1 MWKQFGDNSPP
12 EFLFCAELL
21 LAALDFALDGL
32 AERVHVLV
40 ALQPPRGHGLPANV
54 AHHLLRAP
62 VALRADSESI
72 GRGFARWP
80 NRMLSLEVGI
90 KAWQGRAGSG

>member
-1 MWKQFGDNSPP
+1 MIVDISPP

-21 LAALDFALDGL
+21 LAALDLALDGL

-54 AHHLLRAP
+54 THHLLRAP
-62 VALRADSESI
+62 VALRADPESI
-72 GRGFARWP
+72 CRCLEKLSS
-80 NRMLSLEVGI
+80 RMLLMV
-90 KAWQGRAGSG
+90 